1 MKKRKWF
8 KRTLILLGIALLVAA
23 GSIAGVM
30 AYGKYRLSEKAAAIT
45 ADCTTTMVAEGQE
58 YLWRKD
64 VFNIVCIG
72 VDREEDMGWQYADG
86 RSIGQADA
94 IFVLSIDLEENEIR
108 MIAIPRDTMVELRM
122 YNNAYGFY
130 SGKMQGQI
138 ALQYAYADGGWQSCS
153 QVEHRV
159 SELLGGA
166 PMHGY
171 VAVNLTSIEAINDA
185 VGGVDVTMD
194 NDYTWI
200 NPSFEKG
207 AVVHLWGRDARD
219 FIQRRDTEVYGSAMT
234 RIARAKLYLKSF
246 IRQAKSAVIKDI
258 ELPAHLADEL
268 SAHLTTS
275 YSEEEITYIA
285 MQAVI
290 SEISVDEMYTIPGEI
305 KMGEVYEEYYP
316 DEEAVQEMVIELFC
330 EK

>member
-8 KRTLILLGIALLVAA
+8 KRTLILLGIVIGVAA
-23 GSIAGVM
+23 GCVAGAV
-30 AYGKYRLSEKAAAIT
+30 AYGRHRLAEKAAAIT
-45 ADCTTTMVAEGQE
+45 ADCETTMVAEGQE
-58 YLWRKD
+58 YLWRED

-72 VDREEDMGWQYADG
+72 VDREEDMGWQYGDG

-94 IFVLSIDLEENEIR
+94 IFVVSIDLTSNEIR
-108 MIAIPRDTMVELRM
+108 IIAIPRDTMVELRM
-122 YNNAYGFY
+122 YNNEYGFY

-138 ALQYAYADGGWQSCS
+138 ALQYAYADGGWRSCS

-194 NDYTWI
+194 DDYTWI

-207 AVVHLWGRDARD
+207 ASVHLWGRDARD
-219 FIQRRDTEVYGSAMT
+219 FIQRRDTAVYGSAMT

-258 ELPAHLADEL
+258 GLPAHLTNEL
-268 SAHLTTS
+268 SAHMTTS
-275 YSEEEITYIA
+275 YSDEEITYIA
-285 MQAVI
+285 MQALI
-290 SEISVDEMYTIPGEI
+290 SEISVEEMYTIPGEI
-305 KMGEVYEEYYP
+305 KMGRVYEEYYP
-316 DEEAVQEMVIELFC
+316 DEEAVREMVIELFC
-330 EK
+330 K